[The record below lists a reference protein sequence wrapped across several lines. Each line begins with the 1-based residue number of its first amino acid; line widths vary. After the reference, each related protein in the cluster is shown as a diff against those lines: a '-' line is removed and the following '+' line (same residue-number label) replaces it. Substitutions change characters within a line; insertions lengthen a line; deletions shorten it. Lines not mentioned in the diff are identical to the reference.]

1 MTAGAAHVPRIL
13 WDDGEFVLSR
23 QGSQAG
29 EGAGTLLM
37 SSSSCEPSRA
47 TAARLER
54 SLALSVRAELDP
66 SWAVRPRAM
75 AIRDGCP
82 VLYLEDPGGEPL
94 VGFERPWKVEAF
106 LRVAVGLVSATR
118 RLHERGLV
126 HRDIRPENVLIDVAT
141 GKAWLSGFGTA
152 IRAPRGHQ
160 RADALVPL
168 VGTLPYMSPEL
179 TGRVNRPVDARS
191 DLYSIGVVFHEM
203 LSGSLPFVAVTPKE
217 WVHSHVARPAPALG
231 DPVPAPLAAI
241 IARLLAK
248 APSERYQSAFGL
260 EADLRRCLQE
270 LESLG
275 RIKAFVLAEHESW
288 DKLVVSTELYGRR
301 GPSARLRAGFDRVA
315 LGATELV
322 LVSGYSGIGKS
333 SLVEDLMKALP
344 PSSARVA
351 RGKFDQYKRDIPYA
365 TLAEALQGF
374 FRKILME
381 NEVDVARWRERLR
394 EAVGAN
400 GQLIVTLVAE
410 LGVLLGPQPVV
421 PEVSVEEAKRRF
433 NLLLQRILSVLAQ
446 PDMPLVLFFDD
457 LQWADRATLDV
468 LRTTFDSDVRHLLV
482 VGAYRDNEVSPGHPL
497 RRTVE
502 DIRQIGG
509 NVDDIGLGPLALED
523 VAQLLCDTLH
533 EEASRLEPLASLVF
547 DKTGGNPFFVI
558 QFVLSLRDDGLLT
571 FEPNQGSWQ
580 WELARIVARDFTDN
594 LADFMVAKLSRLSP
608 PAQRAMA
615 RLACLG
621 RAAETSVL
629 AALCGQLEDEL
640 HSSLSEAVRAG
651 LVVRDSAGY
660 SFPHDRVQET
670 SHALSPDAERA
681 AIHLRAA
688 RILTALDGGRR
699 CGELTF
705 EIVNHLNGGAS
716 LVSTAAERLAIA
728 ETNLAAAKRAKSA
741 IAFESALTYLV
752 EGWHVLDREG
762 RAWEEAPILAFALV
776 LQRSECEFL
785 TGRTEAAD
793 IHLGQLAARASK
805 RVDQCAVTCLRAA
818 VYLTINRPDEAV
830 RIALA
835 QLREFGIEWNT
846 PPGDDVVRAE
856 FELLMSR
863 IPPEGPEALVHLP
876 LMEDPEWQGC
886 MEVLL
891 AMEPSLVCVDKALHD
906 LAVMRMANISIEH
919 GNCEASPLGYTE
931 LSMVLPHRFE
941 ARSLGYRFGQ
951 LGCDLVEQQGFMRLG
966 GRAFLVAG
974 FHAVPWTEPLPEAL
988 ALVRRAQVITLEKGD
1003 QTFTCL
1009 GGVHFVQLGLAA
1021 GMHLDELQKA
1031 IESGLA
1037 YARRAK
1043 FYLVVVMQQG
1053 LLALVESLRGVPAT
1067 PSEPSDLDDPM
1078 LAMAACWTWIRA
1090 IQKGILE
1097 ADERA
1102 TQVALDKATAL
1113 IWTTPTFFE
1122 RAEYEFWAAIARAA
1136 SGDREGT
1143 ALHQAKLV
1151 EWANDCPETFT
1162 TRVELVAAELARL
1175 EGRDFDAQQGYE
1187 SALTEARAN
1196 GFVHLEALTHELA
1209 ARFCQRRG
1217 LETSAEAHLDRARR
1231 AYRRWGAFGVVRR
1244 LDPRICSSDASSE
1257 TSAVITPLQEL
1268 DLATVV
1274 EMSRTVSSEIVPDRL
1289 VERLLALAVEHAG
1302 ATRAL
1307 FVVATKRGGHSI
1319 VAEALVDPAGVRIAS
1334 NDTLT
1339 QEGTLPESILRYVL
1353 RTRESV
1359 IIDDAV
1365 GPNPFLEDQYLRSRQ
1380 ARSVLCLPLIK
1391 QAQLIG
1397 ALYLE
1402 NALTSHVFTPDRIGV
1417 LRLLVSQSAISLENA
1432 RLYAELCRAELI
1444 QSEAQRLSRTG
1455 SFTWNFADDE
1465 ITLSD
1470 EACRIYGFEPN
1481 TRPSFQDYVGRIHPD
1496 DRDKTRADADRFA
1509 GANLPW
1515 ESERRLLLP
1524 DGTLRHVHIFGI
1536 GAPARSGGNWELMG
1550 AVMDVTAAKRAEEEL
1565 RASQER
1571 YAVTLASIG
1580 DGVVTTDGQARVA
1593 FLNPV
1598 AERLTGW
1605 SEGEAIGRSLEEVLR
1620 VSTDEGHAQLVR
1632 RAGIGVPVEVRQYPI
1647 IGNGAGGEGVVVV
1660 VRDVTEHRRAEEA
1673 EALLLANVRLELAK
1687 EAAEASNRAK
1697 DEFLANVSHEIRTPM
1712 NAILGMTEVVLDT
1725 SLTEEQRQW
1734 LSTVKSAG
1742 DSLLAII
1749 DDLLDFSKMQAG
1761 KVDLAIADFSLRS
1774 ELGEILRALALRA
1787 SRKGLD
1793 LICDVGD
1800 QIPDELVGDAGRL
1813 RQILVNLIENAIKFT
1828 AEGEV
1833 VVKVALGPGGAV
1845 LFSVRDTGIGVS
1857 AQKHALIFE
1866 AFAQEDTSTTR
1877 TYGGTGL
1884 GLTIAARLAGLMGG
1898 TISLESELGHGST
1911 FTLRAPLARKPD
1923 AAALVPPV
1931 LRAGTRL
1938 LVIQNSAT
1946 SRTLISDWVH
1956 AWGAAATCTDDPDFA
1971 LTSLRSGVALQTPY
1985 AAVLVDEGT
1994 TCRDGTALSVA
2005 IRSCQ
2010 ELCVTGIILLSS
2022 AERRSSGG
2030 AVDEPHDARLRKPLF
2045 GHQLH
2050 DAIAAMLIVREHG
2063 PERLA
2068 PGLPG
2073 AKRSSTTL
2081 SRGRVLVAEDNEFN
2095 AILLNAILSK
2105 HGFDVQLARNG
2116 EDALAHAESEQF
2128 DVLLLDLHMPRL
2140 DGFKVISSIRARER
2154 RSGGHLWV
2162 IAVTARSR
2170 MEDRDRC
2177 LAAGMDDFVTKP
2189 IGRDL
2194 LLAALDRRSAPPVE
2208 ARKGSLE
2215 LGNGTG
2221 FA

>member
-1 MTAGAAHVPRIL
+1 MTAGAAHVRRIL

-23 QGSQAG
+23 QGSQGA
-29 EGAGTLLM
+29 EGAGTLVM
-37 SSSSCEPSRA
+37 SPSSSEPSRA
-47 TAARLER
+47 IAARLER
-54 SLALSVRAELDP
+54 SLALSVRADLDP

-75 AIRDGCP
+75 AVRDGCP

-126 HRDIRPENVLIDVAT
+126 HRDIRPENVLIDVAS
-141 GKAWLSGFGTA
+141 GKAWLSGFGAA

-160 RADALVPL
+160 RADASAPL

-179 TGRVNRPVDARS
+179 TGSVNRPVDARS
-191 DLYSIGVVFHEM
+191 DLYSVGVVFHEM

-217 WVHSHVARPAPALG
+217 WVHSHVARPAPPLG
-231 DPVPAPLAAI
+231 DPVPAPLAAV

-275 RIKAFVLAEHESW
+275 RIEAFVLAEHDSW
-288 DKLVVSTELYGRR
+288 DKLVVSTQIYGRR
-301 GPSARLRAGFDRVA
+301 GPSARLRAAFDRVA

-381 NEVDVARWRERLR
+381 NEVEVARWRERLR

-457 LQWADRATLDV
+457 LQWADRATLEV

-482 VGAYRDNEVSPGHPL
+482 VGAYRDNEVAPGHRL

-502 DIRQIGG
+502 DIRQIGA
-509 NVDDIGLGPLALED
+509 NVDDIDLGPLALED

-571 FEPNQGSWQ
+571 FDPNQGSWQ
-580 WELARIVARDFTDN
+580 WELARIVARAFTDN

-629 AALCGQLEDEL
+629 AALCGQLEGEL

-688 RILTALDGGRR
+688 HILTALDGGSR
-699 CGELTF
+699 CEELIF

-752 EGWHVLDREG
+752 EGWLVLDREG

-785 TGRTEAAD
+785 TGRTEAAE

-974 FHAVPWTEPLPEAL
+974 FHAVPWTKPLPEAL

-1021 GMHLDELQKA
+1021 GMHLDELQNA

-1037 YARRAK
+1037 CARRAQ

-1151 EWANDCPETFT
+1151 EWAKDCPETFA

-1244 LDPRICSSDASSE
+1244 LDPRDASSE
-1257 TSAVITPLQEL
+1257 TSAVVTPLQEL

-1289 VERLLALAVEHAG
+1289 VERLLGLAVEHAG

-1319 VAEALVDPAGVRIAS
+1319 VAEAVVDPEGVRIAS

-1359 IIDDAV
+1359 IIADAV
-1365 GPNPFLEDQYLRSRQ
+1365 GPNPFGEDQYLRSRQ

-1417 LRLLVSQSAISLENA
+1417 LRLLVSQAAISLENA

-1496 DRDKTRADADRFA
+1496 DRDKTRADADRFV
-1509 GANLPW
+1509 GAELPW

-1536 GAPARSGGNWELMG
+1536 GAPTRSGSSWELMG
-1550 AVMDVTAAKRAEEEL
+1550 AVMDVTAAKRAEDEL

-1580 DGVVTTDGQARVA
+1580 DGVITTDGQALVA
-1593 FLNPV
+1593 FLNPI

-1605 SEGEAIGRSLEEVLR
+1605 SEGEAIGRSLEEVLC
-1620 VSTDEGHAQLVR
+1620 VSTDEGHPQLVS
-1632 RAGIGVPVEVRQYPI
+1632 RAGNSVPVEVRQYPI
-1647 IGNGAGGEGVVVV
+1647 IGDGAGGEGVVVV

-1725 SLTEEQRQW
+1725 ALTEEQRQW
-1734 LSTVKSAG
+1734 LHTVKSAG
-1742 DSLLAII
+1742 DSLLSII

-1761 KVDLAIADFSLRS
+1761 KVDLAIADFSLRV

-1800 QIPDELVGDAGRL
+1800 EVPDELVGDAGRL

-1833 VVKVALGPGGAV
+1833 VVKVALGPDGA
-1845 LFSVRDTGIGVS
+1845 LSFSVRDTGIGVS

-1911 FTLRAPLARKPD
+1911 FTLRAPFARKPGT
-1923 AAALVPPV
+1923 AVAVPEV
-1931 LRAGTRL
+1931 LRASARL

-1946 SRTLISDWVH
+1946 SRTLISDWIRG
-1956 AWGAAATCTDDPDFA
+1956 WGAAATCTDDADFA
-1971 LTSLRSGVALQTPY
+1971 LESLRSGMALQTPY

-1994 TCRDGTALSVA
+1994 TFRDRTPLSVA
-2005 IRSCQ
+2005 IRSDQ
-2010 ELCVTGIILLSS
+2010 EFRATGIILLSS
-2022 AERRSSGG
+2022 GERRSSRG
-2030 AVDEPHDARLRKPLF
+2030 AVDEPHDARLRKPIF
-2045 GHQLH
+2045 AHQLR
-2050 DAIAAMLIVREHG
+2050 DAIAAMLTVRAHG
-2063 PERLA
+2063 HETLPPA
-2068 PGLPG
+2068 LPG
-2073 AKRSSTTL
+2073 ARRSLTTL
-2081 SRGRVLVAEDNEFN
+2081 SRGRILVAEDNEFN

-2140 DGFKVISSIRARER
+2140 DGFKVISRIRARER

-2208 ARKGSLE
+2208 A
-2215 LGNGTG
+2215 T
-2221 FA
+2221 

>member
-1 MTAGAAHVPRIL
+1 MTAGAAHVPRVL

-29 EGAGTLLM
+29 EGAGTLVM
-37 SSSSCEPSRA
+37 SPSSSEPSRA
-47 TAARLER
+47 TVERLER
-54 SLALSVRAELDP
+54 ALAVSVRDELDA
-66 SWAVRPRAM
+66 SWAVQPRAM
-75 AIRDGCP
+75 AIRDGCLA
-82 VLYLEDPGGEPL
+82 LYLEDPGGEPL
-94 VGFERPWKVEAF
+94 SRFARPWTVGAF
-106 LRVAVGLVSATR
+106 LRAAVGLASATR

-126 HRDIRPENVLIDVAT
+126 HRDIKPENVLIDVAT

-152 IRAPRGHQ
+152 IRAPLGHQ
-160 RADALVPL
+160 RADAPAPL

-203 LSGSLPFVAVTPKE
+203 LSGGLPFVAVTPKE
-217 WVHSHVARPAPALG
+217 WVHSHVARPAPPLA
-231 DPVPAPLAAI
+231 DPVPPTLAAI
-241 IARLLAK
+241 VTRLLAK

-260 EADLRRCLQE
+260 EADLRRCLGE
-270 LESLG
+270 FESLG
-275 RIKAFVLAEHESW
+275 RIEAFVLAEHESC

-301 GPSARLRAGFDRVA
+301 GPSARLRAAFDRVA

-344 PSSARVA
+344 SSSARLA

-374 FRKILME
+374 FRKILTE
-381 NEVDVARWRERLR
+381 NEVEVARWRERLL
-394 EAVGAN
+394 EAVGTN

-446 PDMPLVLFFDD
+446 PDIPLVLFFDD
-457 LQWADRATLDV
+457 LQWADRATLEV
-468 LRTTFDSDVRHLLV
+468 LRATFDSDVRHLLV
-482 VGAYRDNEVSPGHPL
+482 VGAYRDNEVPPDHPL
-497 RRTVE
+497 HRAVE
-502 DIRQIGG
+502 DIRQIGA
-509 NVDDIGLGPLALED
+509 NVDDIELGPLDLED
-523 VAQLLCDTLH
+523 VVQLLSDTLH
-533 EEASRLEPLASLVF
+533 DEASRLRSLANLVF
-547 DKTGGNPFFVI
+547 EKTGGNPFFVI

-571 FEPNQGSWQ
+571 FDANRGAWQ
-580 WELARIVARDFTDN
+580 WDLARIVARAFTDN
-594 LADFMVAKLSRLSP
+594 LADFMIAKLSRLSP
-608 PAQRAMA
+608 HAQRAMS

-640 HSSLSEAVRAG
+640 HSSLSEAVPAG

-660 SFPHDRVQET
+660 NFPHDRVQEA
-670 SHALSPDAERA
+670 SHALSSDAERS

-688 RILTALDGGRR
+688 RILTALDGGSR
-699 CGELTF
+699 CEELIF

-716 LVSTAAERLAIA
+716 LVSSGAERLAIA
-728 ETNLAAAKRAKSA
+728 ETNLAAAKRAKGA

-762 RAWEEAPILAFALV
+762 RAWEEAPILAFALL

-785 TGRTEAAD
+785 TGRTDAAD
-793 IHLGQLAARASK
+793 IHLAQLAAHASN

-846 PPGDDVVRAE
+846 PPSDDVVRAE
-856 FELLMSR
+856 FELLISR

-876 LMEDPEWQGC
+876 LMDDPEWQGC

-974 FHAVPWTEPLPEAL
+974 FHAVPWTRPLPEAL

-1031 IESGLA
+1031 IESALA

-1053 LLALVESLRGVPAT
+1053 LLALVESLRGVPPT
-1067 PSEPSDLDDPM
+1067 PGEQIPQGDLDDPM

-1090 IQKGILE
+1090 IEKGIFE
-1097 ADERA
+1097 GDERA
-1102 TQVALDKATAL
+1102 AQVALDKASAL

-1143 ALHQAKLV
+1143 ALHQAKLL
-1151 EWANDCPETFT
+1151 EWAKDCPETFT

-1175 EGRDFDAQQGYE
+1175 EGRDFDAQRGYE

-1244 LDPRICSSDASSE
+1244 LDRRNGSSDASSE

-1289 VERLLALAVEHAG
+1289 VERLLGLAVEHAG

-1319 VAEALVDPAGVRIAS
+1319 VAEAVVDPDGVRIAS
-1334 NDTLT
+1334 SDTLT
-1339 QEGTLPESILRYVL
+1339 REGNLPESILRYVL

-1365 GPNPFLEDQYLRSRQ
+1365 GPNPFGGDQYLRRRQ

-1417 LRLLVSQSAISLENA
+1417 LRLLVSQAAISLENA

-1496 DRDKTRADADRFA
+1496 DRDKTRADADRFV
-1509 GANLPW
+1509 GAKLPW

-1536 GAPARSGGNWELMG
+1536 GAPTRSGRTWELMG
-1550 AVMDVTAAKRAEEEL
+1550 AVMDVTATKRAEEEL

-1580 DGVVTTDGQARVA
+1580 DGVITTDGQALVA

-1620 VSTDEGHAQLVR
+1620 VTTDDGHPKLVS

-1647 IGNGAGGEGVVVV
+1647 IGNGTGGEGVVVV

-1687 EAAEASNRAK
+1687 EAAEAANRAK

-1725 SLTEEQRQW
+1725 ALTEEQRQW
-1734 LSTVKSAG
+1734 LRTVKSAG

-1761 KVDLAIADFSLRS
+1761 KVDLAIADFSLRD

-1800 QIPDELVGDAGRL
+1800 EIPDELVGDAGRL

-1833 VVKVALGPGGAV
+1833 VVKVALGPGGGL

-1898 TISLESELGHGST
+1898 TISLESELGQGST
-1911 FTLRAPLARKPD
+1911 FTLRAPFARKPGS
-1923 AAALVPPV
+1923 ASALPEA
-1931 LRAGTRL
+1931 LRPGTRV
-1938 LVIQNSAT
+1938 LVIHDSAT
-1946 SRTLISDWVH
+1946 GRALISDWIRS
-1956 AWGAAATCTDDPDFA
+1956 WGAAATCTDDPDF
-1971 LTSLRSGVALQTPY
+1971 SLKTLSSGVALGKPY
-1985 AAVLVDEGT
+1985 AAVLVDERT
-1994 TCRDGTALSVA
+1994 TCQDGSPLSAA
-2005 IRSCQ
+2005 IRARE
-2010 ELCVTGIILLSS
+2010 ELCGARIILLSS
-2022 AERRSSGG
+2022 GERPSSGG
-2030 AVDEPHDARLRKPLF
+2030 AVEEPHDARLRKPIF
-2045 GHQLH
+2045 RHQLH
-2050 DAIAAMLIVREHG
+2050 DVMVALLTVRQHGAALPTV
-2063 PERLA
+2063 P
-2068 PGLPG
+2068 PG
-2073 AKRSSTTL
+2073 ATHSSTTS
-2081 SRGRVLVAEDNEFN
+2081 SRGRILVAEDNEFN

-2105 HGFDVQLARNG
+2105 HGFDVHVARDG
-2116 EDALAHAESEQF
+2116 EDALAHTESEQF

-2140 DGFKVISSIRARER
+2140 DGFKVIASIRARER

-2170 MEDRDRC
+2170 TEDRDRC

-2189 IGRDL
+2189 IGQDL

-2208 ARKGSLE
+2208 A
-2215 LGNGTG
+2215 T
-2221 FA
+2221 